1 MVGRGGS
8 WESIGAAA
16 TSSIGKGVVEVA
28 LVEGKAR
35 LKVVVILKY
44 VCKQATQDNEDGPEG
59 LPPRWGRAGPM

>member
-8 WESIGAAA
+8 GASIGVAA

-35 LKVVVILKY
+35 LR
-44 VCKQATQDNEDGPEG
+44 VCRQDG
-59 LPPRWGRAGPM
+59 AGQVPCEAASTTGSVADLA

>member
-8 WESIGAAA
+8 GASIGAAA

-35 LKVVVILKY
+35 LKEVVIILKGGIT
-44 VCKQATQDNEDGPEG
+44 CLKTSNA
-59 LPPRWGRAGPM
+59 R